1 MPDYKA
7 SYLVYKDN
15 KTTTETK
22 TYHANNRVDAERK
35 AKDLVSILARTLEAR
50 VEYQS
55 VGLNVKKK

>member
-7 SYLVYKDN
+7 SYLVYKGN

-35 AKDLVSILARTLEAR
+35 ARDLVSILAQSLEAR